1 MHKQK
6 VVYNMLPQVST
17 PVPNRLLNDLS
28 KQLTAEVAALF
39 DLEEAPL
46 TASLVRVIG
55 ANHITADTPIGPMM
69 TSIDDLL
76 KMVNREAVVRIEP
89 HEVIIKGIDI
99 GNQSI
104 ALITALKGG
113 AFSGTVAV
121 SYVNVHGPR
130 LQPFVTGSVKRKL
143 AGRQLANHT
152 LKGMETMLAIVA
164 AYQPT
169 VPAEEKAND

>member
-6 VVYNMLPQVST
+6 VVYNMMPQVST
-17 PVPNRLLNDLS
+17 PVPNRLLNSLT
-28 KQLTAEVAALF
+28 KQLTAQVAELF

-55 ANHITADTPIGPMM
+55 SNHITSDTPIGPMM

-76 KMVNREAVVRIEP
+76 TMVNREAVVRIEP

-130 LQPFVTGSVKRKL
+130 LQPFIPASDKRKL
-143 AGRQLANHT
+143 AKRQLANQT
-152 LKGMETMLAIVA
+152 LKGMETMLQIVA
-164 AYQPT
+164 AYKPT
-169 VPAEEKAND
+169 AEEKAND

>member
-17 PVPNRLLNDLS
+17 PVPNRVLNS
-28 KQLTAEVAALF
+28 LTKELTSQVAAIF
-39 DLEEAPL
+39 DLEETPL

-55 ANHITADTPIGPMM
+55 ANHITADTPIGPMS

-121 SYVNVHGPR
+121 SYVNLNGPR
-130 LQPFVTGSVKRKL
+130 LQPFVPGSIKRKL

-152 LKGMETMLAIVA
+152 LKGLETMLTIVA
-164 AYQPT
+164 AYKPT
-169 VPAEEKAND
+169 AEEKSE